1 MDNPD
6 YNLYVKETSENNT
19 ELILE
24 GDLSL
29 ENTQKI
35 YDELLSILAKNEIN
49 IIRLNN
55 VTNID
60 LSTIQIIVS
69 LTKSYKEMN
78 KEITIQTNFEQQ
90 FDELFKN
97 TEVYNIF
104 ESISKK

>member
-1 MDNPD
+1 MDKPD
-6 YNLYVKETSENNT
+6 YKIYIDESSESNS

-35 YDELLSILAKNEIN
+35 YDELLSISTNNEFS
-49 IIRLNN
+49 IIRLRN
-55 VTNID
+55 VINID
-60 LSTIQIIVS
+60 LSIIQIIVS
-69 LTKSYKEMN
+69 LTKSLNQMN
-78 KEITIQTNFEQQ
+78 KEITIHSHFEQQ